1 LNTVRYKVIIAKKRN
16 VVERLSTRRI
26 ATVAVPL
33 ALLLAGCG
41 SYEDE
46 NSSTDRVESAN
57 PSNGEDIYLE
67 AVYHQNGT
75 RTLRYGN
82 QDFSYANI
90 FQVCDGKDLLEQ
102 TEDFGKSGNAPE
114 RSVDHPACADG
125 VLSPDDFAIV
135 P

>member
-1 LNTVRYKVIIAKKRN
+1 M
-16 VVERLSTRRI
+16 ERLSARRI
-26 ATVAVPL
+26 ATASIPL

-75 RTLRYGN
+75 RTLRYRN
-82 QDFSYANI
+82 QDYSYADI
-90 FQVCDGKDLLEQ
+90 FQACDGKDLLEQ

-114 RSVDHPACADG
+114 RTVDHPACADG
-125 VLSPDDFAIV
+125 VLTPDDFV
-135 P
+135 VFP